1 MSIREPNSPE
11 RDLNS
16 ISREPDNAPPRRR
29 TRLRRF
35 FLRHLP
41 LSLAA
46 VATFL
51 VFAAVIAYFVAS
63 SAEFENWMRKR
74 LIAQIETAT
83 GGRTEISSFHWRLL
97 HLEAEARGVVIHGTE
112 DSNEAPYAEIDRL
125 RVQVSIFGFF
135 APHISLRDLEIVQ
148 PRLHLIFYRDGST
161 NQPSPRTPANR
172 GKSGLDTFFDL
183 RASQILV
190 EQGMLDL
197 DDRAASLD
205 AQNRFLPLDFKAN
218 DVSVQMIYVFG
229 NFRAPE
235 SYRINA
241 AASDLVLAR
250 DLPRKKT
257 SALSPSLS
265 SSVHGKLQLSLDLE
279 RNRASLTSLQLTSL
293 NHGEQDRTLQVSGV
307 LDDFLHPHW
316 QAKVSGDLDMR
327 LLDPVVGYHDSP
339 AGIARLNLAASGIAP
354 AFQIAGTIHVDGG
367 SYIGANMNA
376 TGVNLDAGVYADRD
390 KLLITQIVARL
401 HQGGEIDG
409 SVALQPWLPRA
420 QAVPA
425 QISASGPEES
435 RSSRNVLVHAPLVP
449 ILFNGKVT
457 ANLKNVPLDTIL
469 DIVSPPQ
476 FRRLGFDSLVN
487 GPAAATWSNGNVLTV
502 TVFTTNLALS
512 PSRHT
517 PSGEVPASGVI
528 DATYTQRN
536 GVVDLRKLELHL
548 PSSDLIA
555 QGALGAYPMS
565 SPSVLTVDAHSHNLS
580 EFDAVL
586 RSLGLNRN
594 GKSGVAALPVALDGQ
609 ADFHGTWTGSL
620 IQPHLMGSLKATQL
634 DVEMPS
640 RAAAAGTAQ
649 SNGVQPQPTQPSFVH
664 LDSVDADGSYSPT
677 QIAIE
682 HAMLLHGNSKISA
695 SGTLNAS
702 VGATS
707 DASLVSA
714 PPTKAHRHFAH
725 SPQPVYDSNSVL
737 HAHIDAANIDV
748 ADLQPFLVQPLPVT
762 GVFTAHI
769 TADGPLRE
777 PEASGSLQADRG
789 VIYGEPVTQLRI
801 EAAMANRVLKL
812 TSAHAVDAGGVLSAS
827 GSYDLNAKT
836 FDVQA
841 HGTGIDIA
849 HIGWVGQHNLDAA
862 GKLSVDLTG
871 SGSFDDPRLN
881 ATAHLESLTLGGQQ
895 FGALE
900 VSAHTANHNYI
911 YTATTQLQ
919 GANLRLQGQTAM
931 SAGYATHAQL
941 EFSQFNVGAL
951 LRMARVDAFSAQ
963 SALAGTVSIDGPLA
977 DLKQIR
983 GDARLQQLAVT
994 VAGVP
999 LQSDGAAHATLA
1011 GGIIHLDPL
1020 HITGDNTDLHAQG
1033 SLSLEGSQQLDLAAN
1048 GSINL
1053 KLAETLDPD
1062 LTASGVT
1069 TFTVEAHGPL
1079 QNPALRGNVDFQDCS
1094 LSLED
1099 LPNGLSQLRG
1109 TLEFNQNRL
1118 EVRSLT
1124 AMTGGGQLTVGGYLA
1139 YQHGIFADLNATGK
1153 AVHIRYPDGVSSLAD
1168 ATMQLQGT
1176 QNNLLLSGDVLIT
1189 RFAVSPDLDL
1199 AALAT
1204 QASSSVQAIAPP
1216 DAPSNHVRL
1225 DVRIVSS
1232 PQLNFQNAFA
1242 KLAGDVNLRLRGT
1255 LAAPSLLGA
1264 VSITEGSALIAGTR
1278 YELERGDITFTNPV
1292 RIEPIIDLSAT
1303 AHVEDYDIS
1312 LGLHGST
1319 QKLSVSYRSDPP
1331 LPEADV
1337 VSLLALGHTANQQ
1350 RLYTQ
1355 QQEQAISNPT
1365 TDALLGGAI
1374 NATVSSRIQKLFGAG
1389 SVKVDP
1395 NYLGAFGNS
1404 TSRITVEEQL
1414 GRAVT
1419 LTYATD
1425 VNTTSQQLL
1434 QAEVAI
1440 NRHVSLVVARDES
1453 GVFSMVIKATRRY
1466 R

>member
-1 MSIREPNSPE
+1 MSE
-11 RDLNS
+11 RDPNS
-16 ISREPDNAPPRRR
+16 ISREPDNAPKPAPPRKR

-46 VATFL
+46 VVAFL
-51 VFAAVIAYFVAS
+51 VLTVVAVYFVAS
-63 SAEFENWMRKR
+63 SAEFENWMRNR
-74 LIAQIETAT
+74 IIAQIETAT

-135 APHISLRDLEIVQ
+135 TPHISLRDLEIVQ

-161 NQPSPRTPANR
+161 NQPSPRKPVNR
-172 GKSGLDTFFDL
+172 SKSSLDTFFNL
-183 RASQILV
+183 RASQITV
-190 EQGMLDL
+190 EEGMLDL
-197 DDRAASLD
+197 DERAASLD

-218 DVSVQMIYVFG
+218 HVSLQMIYVPAKFG
-229 NFRAPE
+229 VRERTPE
-235 SYRINA
+235 SYRIHA

-250 DLPRKKT
+250 DVPRKQI
-257 SALSPSLS
+257 SL
-265 SSVHGKLQLSLDLE
+265 VHGKLQLSLNLE
-279 RNRASLTSLQLTSL
+279 RNRASLTSLQLTSH
-293 NHGEQDRTLQVSGV
+293 NRGEQDRTLQVSGV
-307 LDDFLHPHW
+307 LDNFLHPHW
-316 QAKVSGDLDMR
+316 QAKLAGDLDMR
-327 LLDPVVGYHDSP
+327 LLDPVLGYPDAP
-339 AGIARLNLAASGIAP
+339 QGIAHLNLTASGIAP
-354 AFQIAGTIHVDGG
+354 AFQIAGAIHIDGG
-367 SYIGANMNA
+367 SYTGANMNA
-376 TGVNLDAGVYADRD
+376 TGITLDARVDADRD

-401 HQGGEIDG
+401 HQGGESGEQGGEIEG
-409 SVALQPWLPRA
+409 SIALQPWLPRA
-420 QAVPA
+420 QPVPA
-425 QISASGPEES
+425 QISAGGTEES
-435 RSSRNVLVHAPLVP
+435 RSSRNVLIHAPLVP
-449 ILFNGKVT
+449 VLFNGKVT
-457 ANLKNVPLDTIL
+457 ANLKNVSLDTIL

-487 GPAAATWSNGNVLTV
+487 GPAAATWSNGDVRTV
-502 TVFTTNLALS
+502 AVITTNLALS
-512 PSRHT
+512 PSSHT
-517 PSGEVPASGVI
+517 PSGEIPASGVI

-536 GVVDLRKLELHL
+536 GGVDLRKFELHL
-548 PSSDLIA
+548 PSSDVIA
-555 QGALGAYPMS
+555 HGALGAYPLG
-565 SPSVLTVDAHSHNLS
+565 SPSVLTVDADSHNLS
-580 EFDAVL
+580 EFDAAL
-586 RSLGLNRN
+586 RSIGLNRN
-594 GKSGVAALPVALDGQ
+594 GKSGVAALPVSLAGL

-620 IQPHLMGSLKATQL
+620 IQPHIAGSLKATQL
-634 DVEMPS
+634 AVEMPS
-640 RAAAAGTAQ
+640 PGAAPGAA
-649 SNGVQPQPTQPSFVH
+649 QPRLLH
-664 LDSVDADGSYSPT
+664 LDSADVDGSYSPT
-677 QIAIE
+677 QIAIA
-682 HAMLLHGNSKISA
+682 HATILHGNSKISV
-695 SGTLNAS
+695 SGTL
-702 VGATS
+702 
-707 DASLVSA
+707 DASLGPA
-714 PPTKAHRHFAH
+714 LPTRAHRHYAA
-725 SPQPVYDSNSVL
+725 SPQPTYDSNSVL
-737 HAHIDAANIDV
+737 HAHVDATNIDV
-748 ADLQPFLVQPLPVT
+748 ADLQPFLAQPLPVT
-762 GVFTAHI
+762 GIFTAHI
-769 TADGPLRE
+769 TADGMLSE
-777 PEASGSLQADRG
+777 PAASGSLQADRS

-801 EAAMANRVLKL
+801 EAAMANRALKL
-812 TSAHAVDAGGVLSAS
+812 TSAHAVDAGGALSAS
-827 GSYDLNAKT
+827 GSYDFSAKT
-836 FDVQA
+836 FDLQA

-849 HIGWVGQHNLDAA
+849 RIGWVGQHNLDAA

-871 SGSFDDPRLN
+871 SGSLDDPRLN
-881 ATAHLESLTLGGQQ
+881 ANAHLESLTLGGQQ

-900 VSAHTANHNYI
+900 VSAHTTNRNLI
-911 YTATTQLQ
+911 YTATTQLE
-919 GANLRLQGQTAM
+919 GANLHLQGQTAM

-951 LRMARVDAFSAQ
+951 LRMARVDSFSAQ

-983 GDARLQQLAVT
+983 GDARLQKLAVT

-999 LQSDGAAHATLA
+999 LQSDGLAHATLA

-1020 HITGDNTDLHAQG
+1020 HITGDNTDLRAQG
-1033 SLSLEGSQQLDLAAN
+1033 SLSLQGSHQLDLAAK

-1062 LTASGVT
+1062 LTASGVS

-1079 QNPALRGNVDFQDCS
+1079 QNPALQGNIDFQDCS
-1094 LSLED
+1094 LSLEN

-1118 EVRSLT
+1118 EVKSLT

-1139 YQHGIFADLNATGK
+1139 YQHGIFTNLTATGK
-1153 AVHIRYPDGVSSLAD
+1153 AVHIRYPNGVSSLAD

-1204 QASSSVQAIAPP
+1204 QAGSSVQAIAPP

-1232 PQLNFQNAFA
+1232 PQMNFQNAFA

-1278 YELERGDITFTNPV
+1278 YDLERGDITFTNPV
-1292 RIEPIIDLSAT
+1292 RIEPVIDLSAT

-1312 LGLHGST
+1312 LGLHGSP

-1331 LPEADV
+1331 LPESDV

-1365 TDALLGGAI
+1365 TDALLGGAL

-1425 VNTTSQQLL
+1425 INTTSQQLL
-1434 QAEVAI
+1434 QAEIAI

-1453 GVFSMVIKATRRY
+1453 GVFSMVIKTTRRY

>member
-1 MSIREPNSPE
+1 
-11 RDLNS
+11 
-16 ISREPDNAPPRRR
+16 
-29 TRLRRF
+29 
-35 FLRHLP
+35 
-41 LSLAA
+41 
-46 VATFL
+46 
-51 VFAAVIAYFVAS
+51 
-63 SAEFENWMRKR
+63 
-74 LIAQIETAT
+74 
-83 GGRTEISSFHWRLL
+83 
-97 HLEAEARGVVIHGTE
+97 
-112 DSNEAPYAEIDRL
+112 
-125 RVQVSIFGFF
+125 
-135 APHISLRDLEIVQ
+135 
-148 PRLHLIFYRDGST
+148 
-161 NQPSPRTPANR
+161 
-172 GKSGLDTFFDL
+172 
-183 RASQILV
+183 
-190 EQGMLDL
+190 
-197 DDRAASLD
+197 
-205 AQNRFLPLDFKAN
+205 
-218 DVSVQMIYVFG
+218 
-229 NFRAPE
+229 
-235 SYRINA
+235 
-241 AASDLVLAR
+241 
-250 DLPRKKT
+250 
-257 SALSPSLS
+257 
-265 SSVHGKLQLSLDLE
+265 
-279 RNRASLTSLQLTSL
+279 
-293 NHGEQDRTLQVSGV
+293 
-307 LDDFLHPHW
+307 
-316 QAKVSGDLDMR
+316 
-327 LLDPVVGYHDSP
+327 
-339 AGIARLNLAASGIAP
+339 
-354 AFQIAGTIHVDGG
+354 
-367 SYIGANMNA
+367 
-376 TGVNLDAGVYADRD
+376 
-390 KLLITQIVARL
+390 
-401 HQGGEIDG
+401 
-409 SVALQPWLPRA
+409 
-420 QAVPA
+420 
-425 QISASGPEES
+425 
-435 RSSRNVLVHAPLVP
+435 
-449 ILFNGKVT
+449 LFNGKVT
-457 ANLKNVPLDTIL
+457 ANLKNVSLDTIL

-476 FRRLGFDSLVN
+476 FRRLGFDSLVS

-502 TVFTTNLALS
+502 TVLTTNLALS
-512 PSRHT
+512 PSQHT

-536 GVVDLRKLELHL
+536 GAVDLRKLELHL
-548 PSSDLIA
+548 PSSDIIA
-555 QGALGAYPMS
+555 QGALGAYPMG
-565 SPSVLTVDAHSHNLS
+565 SPSVLTVEAHSHNLS

-594 GKSGVAALPVALDGQ
+594 GKSGVAALPVALNGH

-640 RAAAAGTAQ
+640 RGAAAGTAQ
-649 SNGVQPQPTQPSFVH
+649 PNGAQPQPNQSSPTQPSFVH
-664 LDSVDADGSYSPT
+664 LDSVDANGSYSPT

-682 HAMLLHGNSKISA
+682 HATLLHGNSKISA
-695 SGTLNAS
+695 SGTL
-702 VGATS
+702 
-707 DASLVSA
+707 DASLNALPTASLGSA
-714 PPTKAHRHFAH
+714 PPTRPHRHYAA
-725 SPQPVYDSNSVL
+725 SPQPTYDSNSVL
-737 HAHIDAANIDV
+737 HAHIDAANLDV
-748 ADLQPFLVQPLPVT
+748 ADVQPFLSQTLPVT

-769 TADGPLRE
+769 SADGPLSE
-777 PEASGSLQADRG
+777 PAASGSLQTDRG
-789 VIYGEPVTQLRI
+789 VIYGESVTQLRI

-812 TSAHAVDAGGVLSAS
+812 TSARAVDAGGALSAS
-827 GSYDLNAKT
+827 GSYDFNAKT

-849 HIGWVGQHNLDAA
+849 RIGWVGQHNLDAA

-871 SGSFDDPRLN
+871 SGSLDDPRLN
-881 ATAHLESLTLGGQQ
+881 ANAHLESLILGGQQ

-900 VSAHTANHNYI
+900 VSAHTADRNLI

-919 GANLRLQGQTAM
+919 GANLSLHGQTAM
-931 SAGYATHAQL
+931 NAGYATHAQL

-999 LQSDGAAHATLA
+999 LQSDGPAHATLA

-1033 SLSLEGSQQLDLAAN
+1033 SLSLQGSQQLDLAAN

-1062 LTASGVT
+1062 LTASGVS

-1079 QNPALRGNVDFQDCS
+1079 QNPALRGNVDFQACS

-1099 LPNGLSQLRG
+1099 LPNGLSQLSG

-1204 QASSSVQAIAPP
+1204 QAGSSVQAIAPP

-1255 LAAPSLLGA
+1255 LASPSLLGA

-1319 QKLSVSYRSDPP
+1319 QKLSVTYRSDPP

-1365 TDALLGGAI
+1365 TDALLGGAL